1 MLNIEKYATEMKEK
15 FSEVGDIGASV
26 FSIYRLRGL
35 RDSYNYV
42 FTAEEVFDWLLSEY
56 KEPLISETERNYLRD
71 LKKWYKFD
79 AIKVSFLYI
88 DLLVQ
93 GASGGGLTR
102 YECVYTIPYAK
113 GGPKFEGLKNSD
125 QIVYTLEELQV

>member
-42 FTAEEVFDWLLSEY
+42 FTAEEVFEWLLSEC

-71 LKKWYKFD
+71 LKHENNFI
-79 AIKVSFLYI
+79 AIRRNCGYLELLIELENQSYLRVWSLPCKCNMSFT
-88 DLLVQ
+88 
-93 GASGGGLTR
+93 GL
-102 YECVYTIPYAK
+102 ENEK
-113 GGPKFEGLKNSD
+113 
-125 QIVYTLEELQV
+125 VYTLEELQV